1 MKFSAGDRVR
11 AKTTVYG
18 NYLPNLEGYI
28 VCATKGSTAHVVED
42 LGDHLVRIRFDAV
55 EPLDPAEWEAQDG
68 TPYRICEAGKDQILL
83 KMNLDPIQ

>member
-11 AKTTVYG
+11 AKTTIYG

-42 LGDHLVRIRFDAV
+42 MGEGLVRIRFDSV
-55 EPLDPAEWEAQDG
+55 EPLDPAEQEPQDV
-68 TPYRICEAGKDQILL
+68 TPLVLCEAGKDQILL
-83 KMNLDPIQ
+83 EMYLDPIQ